1 MFLFIRFLFVRR
13 SSSRTSG
20 IVPTPTYPIQS
31 IHQGISNLSNS
42 LQELLISDEID
53 PALEMA
59 MSSPYKPSPLSYG
72 SPNRAFPFRRPESP
86 ASPSPRPLRQSTPS
100 PSPTMMKSAASR
112 TYQESENRTFRGLP
126 QSPREADNN
135 ALSKLQPAQVREL
148 REGFQLLD
156 RDSDGLVGREDI
168 VDMLTQL
175 GLPSGTSDI
184 SPFFPPGSSQ
194 SINLPTYLN
203 SIATLLASLSPP
215 TELTSAFAAFDE
227 DDSGQ
232 VDLAELRDALL
243 NTAPDAGEQPLTARE
258 VDTVMNKY
266 TSRRAFGRSMA
277 GMGKR
282 GEVFKYQEFVSSLAG
297 GSNNAKDGKENE

>member
-1 MFLFIRFLFVRR
+1 
-13 SSSRTSG
+13 
-20 IVPTPTYPIQS
+20 
-31 IHQGISNLSNS
+31 
-42 LQELLISDEID
+42 
-53 PALEMA
+53 

-126 QSPREADNN
+126 QSPREAGSSPLRAPKGTPSFGPMLTSGNAADNN

-175 GLPSGTSDI
+175 GSYRQRICSAHGAYRIARTPFRNFRHI
-184 SPFFPPGSSQ
+184 SILSTRLFAINKSPHISQQHCHTTRFPV
-194 SINLPTYLN
+194 
-203 SIATLLASLSPP
+203 
-215 TELTSAFAAFDE
+215 SANRAHIRFC
-227 DDSGQ
+227 S
-232 VDLAELRDALL
+232 V
-243 NTAPDAGEQPLTARE
+243 
-258 VDTVMNKY
+258 
-266 TSRRAFGRSMA
+266 RRR
-277 GMGKR
+277 
-282 GEVFKYQEFVSSLAG
+282 
-297 GSNNAKDGKENE
+297 